1 MSQNTNKAIK
11 PAPSKRRY
19 KHQPWPPALV
29 FNLFLFWGGLVSLG
43 LLAAILGPS
52 YWLSVPSTVIGVA
65 LIPGVKNAW
74 NAVA

>member
-1 MSQNTNKAIK
+1 MSQNTSEPTK
-11 PAPSKRRY
+11 PARNKSRT

-29 FNLFLFWGGLVSLG
+29 FNLCLFWGGLVSLG

-52 YWLSVPSTVIGVA
+52 YWLSVPSTVVGVA

-74 NAVA
+74 NAVS